1 MSCSAE
7 TGIIVMNLNTFVMR
21 REDLDVYGLFPMY
34 AVGRVNYVYLKRL
47 TPED

>member
-34 AVGRVNYVYLKRL
+34 AVGRVNYVNLKRL